1 MTEHD
6 PSDANAPL
14 LSNDAVTSHSHQH
27 DDDIHTPDLEL
38 GYSGGWF
45 IWILT
50 FSAGISGLLFGYDTG
65 VISSTLVSIHS
76 DLSHRPLNTL
86 DKSLITSCT
95 SLFAL
100 IASPVAGVMA
110 DRLGRRKVILV
121 ADALFALGALLQ
133 AATSEVSGMIIG
145 RSIVGL
151 AVGGASLVTPL

>member
-1 MTEHD
+1 M
-6 PSDANAPL
+6 
-14 LSNDAVTSHSHQH
+14 
-27 DDDIHTPDLEL
+27 
-38 GYSGGWF
+38 
-45 IWILT
+45 
-50 FSAGISGLLFGYDTG
+50 
-65 VISSTLVSIHS
+65 
-76 DLSHRPLNTL
+76 

-133 AATSEVSGMIIG
+133 AATSEVLGMIIG